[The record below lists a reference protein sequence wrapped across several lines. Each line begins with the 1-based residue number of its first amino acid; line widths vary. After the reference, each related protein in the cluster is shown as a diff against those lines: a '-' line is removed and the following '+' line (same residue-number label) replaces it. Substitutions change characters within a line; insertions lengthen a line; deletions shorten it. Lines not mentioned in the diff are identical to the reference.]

1 MIQLSNRSEK
11 IKPSFTLEMT
21 SKAAELRSKGI
32 DVINF
37 SAGQPDFNTPKNI
50 INAAKIAMDEGK
62 TKYTSGSGTIEL
74 REAICKK
81 IKRENQVNI
90 LPNQIL
96 VSNGEKQS
104 LYLSCQ
110 ALFQKEDQVII
121 FKPYWVSFPEFVAL
135 SDATPIFVKTDINKN
150 FEPDFNDLLSKVN
163 MNTKGII
170 INTPS
175 NPTGG
180 IWSENAIK
188 KVLKIAKK
196 NKITVISDECYERLV
211 FDGEHSI
218 SEKINQ
224 EYNINA
230 NIITCMSMSKTYAM
244 TGWRIGYAFGEK
256 KLISAMSKIQ
266 GQSTSCANSISQAA
280 SVEALIGDQSEVE
293 KMRNQFKKRRDL
305 MVGLLNSLPLVS
317 CKMPGGAFY
326 AFPSF
331 NKYIGKLYKGEKIK
345 DSFDLGDLFLSEA
358 SVVTVPGDGFGAPGF
373 IRFSYAASEDKIIEG
388 ISRVKNILNKIK

>member
-1 MIQLSNRSEK
+1 MIKLSNRSKK

-21 SKAAELRSKGI
+21 TKAAELRSKGI
-32 DVINF
+32 DIINF

-81 IKRENQVNI
+81 IKRKNKIDI
-90 LPNQIL
+90 LADQIL

-110 ALFQKEDQVII
+110 ALFQKQDQVII
-121 FKPYWVSFPEFVAL
+121 FKPYWVSFPEFVIL

-150 FEPDFNDLLSKVN
+150 FEPDFDDLLSKIN
-163 MNTKGII
+163 TKTKGII

-180 IWSENAIK
+180 IWTENAIK
-188 KVLKIAKK
+188 KILKIAKK
-196 NKITVISDECYERLV
+196 NKITVISDECYEQLV

-230 NIITCMSMSKTYAM
+230 TIITCMSMSKTYAM
-244 TGWRIGYAFGEK
+244 TGWRIGYAFGDKE
-256 KLISAMSKIQ
+256 LISAMSKLQ
-266 GQSTSCANSISQAA
+266 GQSTSCANSIAQSA
-280 SVEALIGDQSEVE
+280 SIEALTGDQSEVE

-305 MVGLLNSLPLVS
+305 MVDLLNNLPLVS

-331 NKYIGKLYKGEKIK
+331 DKYIGKYYKGEKIK
-345 DSFDLGDLFLSEA
+345 DSFRLGDLFLSEA

-373 IRFSYAASEDKIIEG
+373 IRFSYAISEDKIIEG
-388 ISRVKNILNKIK
+388 ISRIKNILNKIK